1 VRSPVCRRLRGGG
14 GHSRVA
20 CAGEADQPQRQAIKA
35 LILKLCLLSTKAV
48 PTFIVFMSDG
58 AGAVGGRLKAP
69 PDRLQ
74 ALSTGLEA
82 FSRGARASAVQL
94 LARPLREAAAAS
106 LAKILEVECPRRAWA
121 RDGHATLRRLE
132 REPHGTDGTH
142 EVRVAAGVSK
152 VRQEGLRLGVCRLI

>member
-1 VRSPVCRRLRGGG
+1 
-14 GHSRVA
+14 
-20 CAGEADQPQRQAIKA
+20 
-35 LILKLCLLSTKAV
+35 
-48 PTFIVFMSDG
+48 MSDG

-152 VRQEGLRLGVCRLI
+152 VRQEGLRLGVGRLIRVRI